1 MLQKFDTKTIHTM
14 NIFENYTGVAVI
26 DCLIEEEVVY
36 IIVEKGK
43 VGLAIGKNGSLIKR
57 VEKVLGKN
65 IKVFE
70 YDENLVNFVKNLI
83 PQAQEIVVKDKIV
96 EVKVNKRDR
105 GIVIGRNSKNLKIIK
120 ALLERNHGVK
130 DVIIR

>member
-43 VGLAIGKNGSLIKR
+43 VGLAIGKNGNLIKR